1 MEQVPN
7 PDIVMLPSAL
17 SEKVDVAK
25 AELELAEIQP
35 AITQEKIMP
44 RRDPIQ
50 SNSIVESQQAPALVG
65 QNSFVFPIPEKALVT
80 NKWIMDAALTD
91 YTLQVMGSSNE
102 NRIREFISAQE
113 GGNAF
118 TYYETTRQDQSW
130 FVLTVGRYQNRDEA
144 LAAIDNLPPNIQSQ
158 LPWAR
163 NVASIQSAL
172 TSSR

>member
-1 MEQVPN
+1 
-7 PDIVMLPSAL
+7 
-17 SEKVDVAK
+17 
-25 AELELAEIQP
+25 
-35 AITQEKIMP
+35 
-44 RRDPIQ
+44 
-50 SNSIVESQQAPALVG
+50 
-65 QNSFVFPIPEKALVT
+65 
-80 NKWIMDAALTD
+80 MDAALTD